1 MTERLSYA
9 PAELNF
15 TYQNDAAG
23 AVHEMDNLLKQQICF
38 ACYAE
43 ALTAAEI
50 AKKLGVA
57 KEYIEDSVKEMLVL
71 ELLKEEDGKYLTWFN
86 VFPTRE
92 NNEAHKLTYDYY
104 IQNKIPAR
112 VNELLDGLEEEIRA
126 LNFYGND
133 FNYGY
138 LKWIF
143 YNLAAGIFDTLIL
156 KNFKNHHGFE
166 VSKAVP
172 RPYNITGFYQTA
184 DEVLLEYETEKQML
198 NCSCTWNFCE
208 LQDFGKIKGCD
219 ALYAPPFPNVWDEA
233 NTDWSKGRISSLDM
247 NNNRIILKLINGV
260 ELSKLEHDMAN
271 GLALEAPGPRLIKL
285 DGQKQIPLT
294 PVFTNKVFCQIEKLI
309 EKTLQPLSVEIA
321 ENLCTK
327 LEEMFFPLIRKG
339 EPRLIEDFYTF
350 NLKNFIHSSSTLW
363 WYGLN
368 GEETSV
374 GASSS
379 ALKNDVGTSGASTD
393 SCEEKKSS
401 GAPLELP
408 AKEVGYEHFAAG
420 LYLICLDE

>member
-15 TYQNDAAG
+15 TYQNDAEG

-38 ACYAE
+38 VCYTESLSAS
-43 ALTAAEI
+43 EI

-143 YNLAAGIFDTLIL
+143 YNLAAGILDTLIL

-184 DEVLLEYETEKQML
+184 DEVLPEYETEKQML

-219 ALYAPPFPNVWDEA
+219 ALYAPPFPNIWDEA
-233 NTDWSKGRISSLDM
+233 NTDWSKGRIASLDM
-247 NNNRIILKLINGV
+247 NNDRIILKLISSV

-271 GLALEAPGPRLIKL
+271 GMALEAPGARLIKL

-309 EKTLQPLSVEIA
+309 EKALQPLSVEIA
-321 ENLCTK
+321 ENLCAK

-339 EPRLIEDFYTF
+339 ELRLIEDFYTF

-368 GEETSV
+368 GDGEESSV
-374 GASSS
+374 GAS
-379 ALKNDVGTSGASTD
+379 GARAD
-393 SCEEKKSS
+393 FCESKKSS
-401 GAPLELP
+401 VAPLELP

-420 LYLICLDE
+420 LYLILLDE